1 MALSAFGRPLAPEA
15 GMQGPGWPHPEV
27 AALFPPLPFPRH
39 QPRPRS
45 RPSRPAGSPKPSLS
59 DSQRLPTTQNLRRE
73 AGLGGRNC
81 GTHHPVTGLRSV
93 TTIAAA
99 FSSSH
104 FSATRPPRS
113 KPMKREVSKR
123 PFYGIPRGPL
133 SAVKRSCS
141 LANGVG
147 AKSRSFEARAT
158 SGQHL
163 GPSI

>member
-1 MALSAFGRPLAPEA
+1 MALSAFGRPLAPGA

-45 RPSRPAGSPKPSLS
+45 RPSRPPGSPKPSPR

-73 AGLGGRNC
+73 AGLRGRNC

-93 TTIAAA
+93 TTITAA
-99 FSSSH
+99 FPSSR

-113 KPMKREVSKR
+113 TPMKREVSKR
-123 PFYGIPRGPL
+123 PFYGGPRGPFP
-133 SAVKRSCS
+133 AVKRSCS
-141 LANGVG
+141 VANGVG

-163 GPSI
+163 APSL